1 MPTYQY
7 HCSHCV
13 SDFEEFQGINEPP
26 LTKCPKCGQKPR
38 RIITGGAGFLLKGSG
53 FYSTDYRSESYKAAA
68 RKETSAVGGDKKPV
82 TEATPKK
89 NGNTGTKET

>member
-7 HCSHCV
+7 HCSHCGNN
-13 SDFEEFQGINEPP
+13 FEEFQGINDQPVS
-26 LTKCPKCGQKPR
+26 KCPRCGQTPR

-68 RKETSAVGGDKKPV
+68 RKDTSGISGDISSS
-82 TEATPKK
+82 KK
-89 NGNTGTKET
+89 NSKSGT

>member
-7 HCSHCV
+7 HCPHCGD
-13 SDFEEFQGINEPP
+13 DFEEFQGINDLPI
-26 LTKCPKCGQKPR
+26 TKCPKCGQKPR

-68 RKETSAVGGDKKPV
+68 RKETSGASSGLKTGSSAASKKSN
-82 TEATPKK
+82 KS
-89 NGNTGTKET
+89 GTKET